1 MDIGKFVNEGS
12 FMRSFKIQ
20 LHQELAICL
29 MISLAAPFGTP
40 GLAQQAGPSQQGAA
54 SSSSQSLPQ
63 APVAQPAPD
72 TTPPTNANQQSDHQQ
87 SPQAQQQNGS
97 APVGTA
103 VAPYEKGV
111 GVAASRPAGVVI
123 APAKQR
129 RRRTLLISVALVA
142 GAAVAVGTVIGLSKA
157 SPSEP
162 SH

>member
-1 MDIGKFVNEGS
+1 
-12 FMRSFKIQ
+12 MRSFKIQ
-20 LHQELAICL
+20 LRQELAICL
-29 MISLAAPFGTP
+29 MISLAAPLGTP
-40 GLAQQAGPSQQGAA
+40 VLAQQAAPSQQSA
-54 SSSSQSLPQ
+54 SSSSQP
-63 APVAQPAPD
+63 APVAQPGPNSSQSG
-72 TTPPTNANQQSDHQQ
+72 NANPQADRQQPAQASQQS
-87 SPQAQQQNGS
+87 GS

-129 RRRTLLISVALVA
+129 RTRSLLIRVGLVV

-162 SH
+162 AH